1 MIDHLENS
9 TLKNKLSN
17 LQILILDEADRL
29 LEQGFRQEL
38 IKIIGALP
46 KRNITPRQTLL
57 FSATVPAQ
65 VHQIA
70 SIALLP
76 SFSFITTISAGDAGT
91 HSRVPQNFLLA
102 SLNDTFP
109 ITLATIRSEMNV
121 HGAATKIM
129 CFLPTAR
136 ATGLAAALFKRL
148 NIGMDVFEIHSRKSQ
163 FVGSPL
169 RVAACA
175 DCEPPSQES
184 TKRRCRIFQNCDG
197 RRSVLV
203 RRHRSRNGLPRTFF
217 APRRPSISL
226 TARSMQQGVTT
237 VLQVGLPAN
246 AEQYIHRLGRTA
258 RAGAQGSGI
267 LVLTPFEQFFLN
279 KKEIKA
285 LSVSPHPETNTVL
298 RSDGAVMNQARMDV
312 RSAMGTVD
320 DETKA
325 QFYSATLGFY
335 KVSFSH
341 SIYSHHTELMKS
353 MKR

>member
-1 MIDHLENS
+1 
-9 TLKNKLSN
+9 
-17 LQILILDEADRL
+17 
-29 LEQGFRQEL
+29 
-38 IKIIGALP
+38 
-46 KRNITPRQTLL
+46 
-57 FSATVPAQ
+57 
-65 VHQIA
+65 
-70 SIALLP
+70 
-76 SFSFITTISAGDAGT
+76 
-91 HSRVPQNFLLA
+91 
-102 SLNDTFP
+102 
-109 ITLATIRSEMNV
+109 
-121 HGAATKIM
+121 
-129 CFLPTAR
+129 
-136 ATGLAAALFKRL
+136 
-148 NIGMDVFEIHSRKSQ
+148 
-163 FVGSPL
+163 
-169 RVAACA
+169 
-175 DCEPPSQES
+175 
-184 TKRRCRIFQNCDG
+184 
-197 RRSVLV
+197 
-203 RRHRSRNGLPRTFF
+203 
-217 APRRPSISL
+217 
-226 TARSMQQGVTT
+226 MQQGVTT